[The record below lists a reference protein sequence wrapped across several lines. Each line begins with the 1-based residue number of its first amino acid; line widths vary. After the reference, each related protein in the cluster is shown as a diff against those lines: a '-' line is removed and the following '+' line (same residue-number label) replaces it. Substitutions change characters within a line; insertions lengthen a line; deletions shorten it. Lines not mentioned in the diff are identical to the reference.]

1 MKNVKIA
8 FLLTIYGNPKQ
19 ANMFIKQLIEHKDS
33 YIFIHIDKKSLGIK
47 DEIIKHP
54 RVIIIPTSYRVE
66 WGDYSQIQS
75 INSLMEFAR
84 NYDVFDY
91 FSLHSG
97 SDLAV
102 KPIQEFVEFLIKDGK
117 YAYLECYKLPY
128 KKWQYGGGLGRL
140 ALYWPKCFRRKYSQH
155 SPMRYLRSL
164 YGKAYGAHLIKGH
177 RLPDNIDFYGRS
189 DWFTLR
195 RDCVEFIL
203 NYVDQ
208 HPEYNKL
215 FENSLIGSEIY
226 FTTLANMFNDKAQ
239 ICNDNNLRYI
249 DFVHVD
255 KKTPGSP
262 KVLTME
268 DYQEIKNSSKFFARK
283 FDMNKDFTVV
293 KKFLEESGVDYE

>member
-1 MKNVKIA
+1 MKICKIA
-8 FLLTIYGNPKQ
+8 FLLTLYGNPGQ
-19 ANMFIKQLIEHKDS
+19 ANMFINQLLKYKDS
-33 YIFIHIDKKSLGIK
+33 YVFIHIDKKSLHIK

-54 RVIIIPTSYRVE
+54 RVIISPSSYRVE

-75 INSLMEFAR
+75 INSLLEFAN
-84 NYDVFDY
+84 NYDKFDY

-102 KPIQEFVEFLIKDGK
+102 KPIKEFAEFLIKDNK
-117 YAYLECYKLPY
+117 YAYLQCNKLPD
-128 KKWQYGGGLGRL
+128 KDWQYGGGLGRL
-140 ALYWPKCFRRKYSQH
+140 ALYWPKFFRKKYSQH

-203 NYVDQ
+203 NYVER
-208 HPEYNKL
+208 HPEYNNL

-226 FTTLANMFNDKAQ
+226 FTTLANMFSDRAQ
-239 ICNDNNLRYI
+239 ICNNNNLRYI
-249 DFVHVD
+249 DFVNVD
-255 KKTPGSP
+255 KRTPGSP
-262 KVLTME
+262 KVLTMD
-268 DYQEIKNSSKFFARK
+268 DYKEIKCSTNFFARK
-283 FDMNKDFTVV
+283 FDVNKDLAVM
-293 KKFLEESGVDYE
+293 KKFLAESGVEDE